1 VYFYAAGTSN
11 PLTVYQDSAQTT
23 PWTQPIVADAGGVYG
38 PVFLP
43 LDTAYKIN
51 ITTSAGA
58 ALSGAGAPMM
68 DVPTATLR
76 QTVLA
81 RADIPAAVRA
91 FMVVNQLGLLGVLA
105 VAPMVFERIGPAMG
119 VALCGGVIT
128 LQGVW
133 TLARGRSSG

>member
-1 VYFYAAGTSN
+1 
-11 PLTVYQDSAQTT
+11 
-23 PWTQPIVADAGGVYG
+23 
-38 PVFLP
+38 
-43 LDTAYKIN
+43 
-51 ITTSAGA
+51 
-58 ALSGAGAPMM
+58 MM

-76 QTVLA
+76 QTALA
-81 RADIPAAVRA
+81 RGDIPAAVRA

-133 TLARGRSSG
+133 TLARGRGRG